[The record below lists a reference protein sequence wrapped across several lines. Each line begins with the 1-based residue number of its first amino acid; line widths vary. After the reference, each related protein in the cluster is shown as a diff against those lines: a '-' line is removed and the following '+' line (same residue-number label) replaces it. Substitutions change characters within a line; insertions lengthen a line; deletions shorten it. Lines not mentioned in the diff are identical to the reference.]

1 MVLRVVRNLTCT
13 LLVGSITIEEKTTC
27 LKDPMCY
34 WNYFDEKCYCH
45 RNPCDTLYCYP
56 DMDKSDE
63 VCICSMLLCQWNDTR
78 EGCGIPR
85 DDSRGEWCV
94 CNASFSYP
102 LFNFPPVSK
111 RCINSSCGTLE
122 PEDFT
127 PDVKAAIKSLNLDP
141 KIEDLLTKLKLSHTS
156 DVRDAEKYFHPT
168 IRVVDDYGIPY
179 DSMIL
184 SCSYGPEPCSDMVT
198 LYSPDYGKCYM
209 FNYVG
214 IHNSKDTPVKK
225 ARQAGRHHG
234 LQLYMQSRK
243 QDTIPLLTREL
254 GVRIVVHDPR
264 SIPLAS
270 ENGIDIRP
278 GDMVSVNVEYT
289 EIHRLGEP
297 WGQCVKDGDV
307 LPNNYSTVPYH
318 RRYVSDSH

>member
-1 MVLRVVRNLTCT
+1 
-13 LLVGSITIEEKTTC
+13 
-27 LKDPMCY
+27 
-34 WNYFDEKCYCH
+34 
-45 RNPCDTLYCYP
+45 
-56 DMDKSDE
+56 MD
-63 VCICSMLLCQWNDTR
+63 IRM
-78 EGCGIPR
+78 
-85 DDSRGEWCV
+85 
-94 CNASFSYP
+94 
-102 LFNFPPVSK
+102 K
-111 RCINSSCGTLE
+111 RE

-141 KIEDLLTKLKLSHTS
+141 KIEDLLTKLKLAHTS

-243 QDTIPLLTREL
+243 EDTIPLLTREL

-307 LPNNYSTVPYH
+307 LPNNYSTVPYSQADCERYCIQKEIF
-318 RRYVSDSH
+318 RRCHCYHIRFLEASVVPKRTVICANSSEEGKK